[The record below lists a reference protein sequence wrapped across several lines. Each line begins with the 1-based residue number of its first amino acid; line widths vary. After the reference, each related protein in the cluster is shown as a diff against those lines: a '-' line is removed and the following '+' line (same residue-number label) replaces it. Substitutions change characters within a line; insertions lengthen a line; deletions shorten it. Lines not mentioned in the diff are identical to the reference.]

1 MNLSPRLPI
10 LLVAAV
16 TCAVSACLAGGAED
30 SGAGGGAGASYTA
43 GGTGGKAGGSTGAG
57 TGGSGAGHLVEP
69 GGDGGRSSGAGGGGG
84 GPADGGGGAGGAGGG
99 AGGGDS
105 GGDSGA
111 GGGGGGPP
119 PLICSDPGVA
129 RKFYMSADDSS
140 SMGSATVAREYLRA
154 GEAPPPALIR
164 TYELLNYYRVRFPLP
179 KNDKLGIHVAFAPR
193 DDGSY
198 RFQVAVQAFEVI
210 RPPLSITFVVDTSGS
225 LVGEGIARERA
236 AIKAIAGRL
245 RPGDRVNLVTWANE
259 ESELLKEY
267 EVSGPDDPTLPLLA
281 EKIAPSGGSDL
292 HAGLTHGY
300 ALAKLTYGEK
310 RLNRL
315 VLISD
320 GGANLGILDRDL
332 IAKEAEDGDAAGIHL
347 VGVGL
352 GPALGY
358 SDTLMNAVTDA
369 GRGSYVYLD
378 SAGEA
383 EAVLGERFEEVMDIA
398 ARNVEIAVTMPSYFD
413 IATSSGEGISLDKSA
428 IDPQTIAPGDSMVLD
443 QVLTLLPEGKLCDH
457 DSVVVDLTWND
468 PLLPISE
475 GANFTSWSGTLLD
488 VTGEPWQLLKA
499 EAIFAYGRALQSRST
514 ADFTLAEKAI
524 AKAMAHPDLAAE
536 DPYSAELNEIQELL
550 AKFPPGEK
558 L

>member
-1 MNLSPRLPI
+1 MKLSPRLPV

-16 TCAVSACLAGGAED
+16 TCAVSACLAGAED
-30 SGAGGGAGASYTA
+30 AGSGGAGGASYTDGGGGAG
-43 GGTGGKAGGSTGAG
+43 GKTEGSTGAG
-57 TGGSGAGHLVEP
+57 TGGSGAGNLVEEP
-69 GGDGGRSSGAGGGGG
+69 GGGGRSSGSAGTGGG
-84 GPADGGGGAGGAGGG
+84 GPAGGGGGAGGAGGG
-99 AGGGDS
+99 DGG
-105 GGDSGA
+105 A
-111 GGGGGGPP
+111 GGGPP

-179 KNDKLGIHVAFAPR
+179 KNDKLGVHVAFAPR

-210 RPPLSITFVVDTSGS
+210 RPPLSVTFVVDTSGS

-245 RPGDRVNLVTWANE
+245 RQGDRVNLVTWANE

-332 IAKEAEDGDAAGIHL
+332 IAQQAEDGDAAGIHL

-443 QVLTLLPEGKLCDH
+443 QVLTLLPEGKLCTKDQ
-457 DSVVVDLTWND
+457 VVVDLTWND

-475 GANFTSWSGTLLD
+475 GANFTSWSGTLD
-488 VTGEPWQLLKA
+488 SVTGEPWQLLKA

-524 AKAMAHPDLAAE
+524 AKAKAHPDLAAE
-536 DPYSAELNEIQELL
+536 DPYSAELDEIQELL
-550 AKFPPGEK
+550 AKFPPGDK